1 MASIVVLYDEN
12 YAQNI
17 RNTNKK
23 LKHNLFVNTLISD
36 HKKGL
41 PFSCKVIFPK
51 INLLLVSFHSITDLK
66 YDNKDNCSSLKEYCV
81 RFIFIHLLIYLGYEI
96 FHK

>member
-17 RNTNKK
+17 RNTNEK

-36 HKKGL
+36 HVKK
-41 PFSCKVIFPK
+41 V
-51 INLLLVSFHSITDLK
+51 FHSVVK
-66 YDNKDNCSSLKEYCV
+66 
-81 RFIFIHLLIYLGYEI
+81 
-96 FHK
+96 